1 MRVTYMYMYMC
12 VTYMY
17 SAKVWSNKGTKGP
30 RERKYV
36 VVAPEQESD
45 ADKENEK
52 EDTIYTQSR

>member
-1 MRVTYMYMYMC
+1 MVKQRDQ
-12 VTYMY
+12 
-17 SAKVWSNKGTKGP
+17 GTKG
-30 RERKYV
+30 ERKYV